1 MHGFE
6 AEFSGTVSAEAG
18 RSGSFFAALLF
29 LGEAQSARADERCG
43 GDHPAA
49 LGKDFE
55 MVQFQVEQGPAGG
68 DEQPVGCNAYFHA

>member
-6 AEFSGTVSAEAG
+6 AEFSGVLPTAFGGGKV
-18 RSGSFFAALLF
+18 FAALLF